1 MASIIR
7 AVCEEN
13 LIVSTP
19 LPSPFLRKKYLGQ
32 LSGSKQPSIWTS
44 SSLDP
49 YVNLS
54 IEEYLFRKVE
64 VDRPI
69 LLIYRNRKSV
79 IIGRNQNPWQESNL
93 EELER
98 QGISLVRRRS
108 GGGTVYHDEG
118 NTNYSIM
125 LPRDQFE
132 RRTNAR
138 LVANA
143 VQEMSIDRV
152 NVTDRY
158 DVCVGDRKVSGSAF
172 RITAKRAYHHGTML
186 ISSNLAQLKGA
197 LRPTPNMN
205 IVDSKAVGSVRSPVT
220 SLVDSVT
227 NDINHHSFVQHLC
240 RAFSKHY
247 YPCLDHPI
255 NPQII
260 DEHELKKNDFVRA
273 GYEELKSWDWIFGQT
288 PQFTRVFEIQRDDQT
303 GLIPVQVTY
312 KNGAIIEIKID
323 DHLLQ
328 TDSSIQQKISSRFS
342 LGDRIDF

>member
-1 MASIIR
+1 M
-7 AVCEEN
+7 
-13 LIVSTP
+13 
-19 LPSPFLRKKYLGQ
+19 
-32 LSGSKQPSIWTS
+32 
-44 SSLDP
+44 DP